1 MNIQYVTDDEGRKVA
16 VQIPID
22 QWEALR
28 DGLESLE
35 DAIDTKDAREI
46 LQDIDRQGTVS
57 WEKLKVDLGI

>member
-35 DAIDTKDAREI
+35 DAIDAKDAREV
-46 LQDIDRQGTVS
+46 LGDIDRQGTVS